1 MSDINKIIKKLFSE
15 RWTDNLANAD
25 IEAQRSQLHKTL
37 RNQIDGYWS
46 GHTAYHLA
54 VDGGFL
60 IDAKSGADKKLTAL
74 GEMFMES
81 MPKPENPKPII
92 QRWVD

>member
-1 MSDINKIIKKLFSE
+1 MGDINKIIRKLFSE

-37 RNQIDGYWS
+37 RNQKDGYWS

-54 VDGGFL
+54 VDGGFFWCVEANVVFL
-60 IDAKSGADKKLTAL
+60 YFRLYSKGKTRGSIGAFLDY
-74 GEMFMES
+74 
-81 MPKPENPKPII
+81 
-92 QRWVD
+92 